1 MVTGLPASGYRDTGC
16 RIKNQ
21 LQGYLLQD
29 AGNQCQRTDYLPD
42 LRLSKIWNLKPA
54 IETVACKPVN
64 W

>member
-29 AGNQCQRTDYLPD
+29 AGNQCQRIELFAGFTIIKD
-42 LRLSKIWNLKPA
+42 LEP
-54 IETVACKPVN
+54 ETCH
-64 W
+64 